1 MKCSDKINMK
11 RCLSFAIIL
20 LLFSLEVF
28 SLQGYYSVVDVAK
41 KLNLE
46 LSWEPISGEI
56 IFRKKNLEAT
66 CKIDQPLTLFS
77 DKTRAFFP
85 APRKKD
91 GLTLISKEAYQKF
104 KTFFSV
110 PEKDINYKVAAILI
124 DPGHGGKDPGC
135 LGSYVQNGKTHI
147 MREKDIAL
155 KVGKN
160 LYYMLKS
167 NYPDK
172 KILLTRSKDT
182 YPTLGA
188 RVAMANA
195 VKLGKNES
203 VLYVSIHV
211 NAALNT
217 KASGFEV
224 WYLPPDYRRQVLDKK
239 GVPKEIHSILNS
251 MLEEEFTAESI
262 LMAQNILNG
271 LDAKIGKQSK
281 SRGLKANQWF
291 VVRNVK
297 MPSVLVEL
305 GFITN
310 PKEVR
315 LMDTPAYL
323 KKCAQG
329 IYNGLSNFINSFES
343 GR

>member
-1 MKCSDKINMK
+1 MK
-11 RCLSFAIIL
+11 RFFSFSFL
-20 LLFSLEVF
+20 LLFISLEVF
-28 SLQGYYSVVDVAK
+28 TLQGYYSANDVAK

-46 LSWEPISGEI
+46 VFWEPLSEEL
-56 IFRKKNLEAT
+56 IFKKKNLEVS
-66 CKIDQPLTLFS
+66 CKIGQSLTLFS
-77 DKTRAFFP
+77 NNTRAFFP

-91 GLTLISKEAYQKF
+91 GLTLISKEMYKQF
-104 KTFFSV
+104 KSFFSV
-110 PEKDINYKVAAILI
+110 PKKELEYKVAAILI

-135 LGSYVQNGKTHI
+135 IGSYVKNGKTHI

-160 LYYMLKS
+160 LYSMLKR
-167 NYPDK
+167 NYPNK

-203 VLYVSIHV
+203 VIYVSIHV
-211 NAALNT
+211 NAALNN

-224 WYLPPDYRRQVLDKK
+224 WYLPPEYRRQVLDKK

-271 LDAKIGKQSK
+271 LDAQIGKHSK

-310 PKEVR
+310 KKEVR
-315 LMDTPAYL
+315 LMDSPAYL

-329 IYNGLSNFINSFES
+329 IYNGLSEFINSFES
-343 GR
+343 GN